1 MASLWKSIAWLM
13 DEQGRP
19 RQTLAIAREANGL
32 AQSATA
38 VGTMP
43 MALLSQR
50 HLRGL
55 CILMSI
61 KDRDWDRVVWDCEL
75 RFRKRRRV

>member
-1 MASLWKSIAWLM
+1 
-13 DEQGRP
+13 
-19 RQTLAIAREANGL
+19 
-32 AQSATA
+32 
-38 VGTMP
+38 MP

-61 KDRDWDRVVWDCEL
+61 KDRNWDRVVWDCEL
-75 RFRKRRRV
+75 RFRKKAPRIAEGGAPSE

>member
-1 MASLWKSIAWLM
+1 
-13 DEQGRP
+13 
-19 RQTLAIAREANGL
+19 
-32 AQSATA
+32 
-38 VGTMP
+38 MP

-61 KDRDWDRVVWDCEL
+61 KDRNWDRVVWDCEL